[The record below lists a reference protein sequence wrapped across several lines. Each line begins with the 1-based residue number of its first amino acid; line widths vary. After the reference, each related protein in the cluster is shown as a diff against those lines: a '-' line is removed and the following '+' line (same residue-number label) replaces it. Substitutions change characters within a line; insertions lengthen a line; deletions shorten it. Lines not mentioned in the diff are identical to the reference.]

1 MHSPTHRRSPLLPLL
16 LFAIAAIGI
25 TIAVEAFLAGSLL
38 RYVLVGQAIGI
49 AACMPLLLWC
59 LGGRGRRLLRNL
71 VFVAVPLLAALGLLE
86 LGLRLFGPAVP
97 PPLLLLPHPR
107 LGHVIAPGTGGTD
120 RDGFRNALP
129 PADEAPLAAL
139 FVGDSQ
145 TWGFGVDAAATFSQL
160 AARDL
165 GRTRQLANG
174 GYGPVQYVE
183 LVQRGLAQRP
193 GAVVIGFYFGN
204 DLLDATDY
212 AALVGAEPLRT
223 ERRSY
228 TLRRHRDLDGARAPN
243 WAMALVDGAL
253 LRSRVLAFAADRVK
267 ARLQGGL
274 LDRQPGAVPF
284 AHEQVP
290 TILLPAYRLP
300 TVDPRS
306 GAVQDGLAV
315 TARCLVAIR
324 KQCQTAGARSL
335 LLLIP
340 TKEYCYA
347 EWCRRTGRERPELAA
362 LWQAETAC
370 RQAMTA
376 TAAAAGIDV
385 HDLAADCIA
394 ALDAGQRPW
403 PAGGDG
409 HLNAHGHALAA
420 AAVVAWFRR

>member
-1 MHSPTHRRSPLLPLL
+1 MHSPAHHRSPLLPLL
-16 LFAIAAIGI
+16 LLAIAAAGI
-25 TIAVEAFLAGSLL
+25 ALAVEAFLAGSLL
-38 RYVLVGQAIGI
+38 RYVLVGQALGI
-49 AACMPLLLWC
+49 AACTPLLLWC

-86 LGLRLFGPAVP
+86 LGLRLFGPAMP

-107 LGHVIAPGTGGTD
+107 LGHVVAPGTGGTD
-120 RDGFRNALP
+120 RDGFRNAP
-129 PADEAPLAAL
+129 PADEAPLAVL

-145 TWGFGVDAAATFSQL
+145 TWGFGVDATATFSQL

-212 AALVGAEPLRT
+212 AALVGAEALRT

-243 WAMALVDGAL
+243 WAMALVDEAL
-253 LRSRVLAFAADRVK
+253 LHSRVLALAAGGVK

-274 LDRQPGAVPF
+274 LDRQPGAVTF
-284 AHEQVP
+284 EDDRVP
-290 TILLPAYRLP
+290 TILLPGYRLP

-306 GAVQDGLAV
+306 DAVQDGLAV
-315 TARCLVAIR
+315 TARALVAIR
-324 KQCQTAGARSL
+324 RQCATAGARSL

-340 TKEYCYA
+340 TKEFCYA
-347 EWCRRTGRERPELAA
+347 EWCRRAGRERPELTA
-362 LWQAETAC
+362 LWQAESAC
-370 RQAMTA
+370 RQAMLA

-420 AAVVAWFRR
+420 AAVVAWLGR